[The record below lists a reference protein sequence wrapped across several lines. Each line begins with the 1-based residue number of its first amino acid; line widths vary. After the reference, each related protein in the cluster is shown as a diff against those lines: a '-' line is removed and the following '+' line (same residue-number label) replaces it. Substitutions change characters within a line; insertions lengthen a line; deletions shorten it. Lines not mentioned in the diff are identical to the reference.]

1 MLPVSPEKVDYII
14 SVAREF
20 REGSMA
26 MVSEQLSETHQADT
40 YTEHSLA
47 TIIEEFI
54 SGEHEQD
61 SSYLELKA
69 AIENLNEEEL
79 FGLVAL
85 MWIGRGTYG
94 PDELDMALEDAK
106 SSSND
111 HTAEY
116 LIETPLLPD
125 YLEEGRVLLSDD

>member
-1 MLPVSPEKVDYII
+1 
-14 SVAREF
+14 
-20 REGSMA
+20 

-85 MWIGRGTYG
+85 MWIGHGTYR

-116 LIETPLLPD
+116 LIETPLLLD